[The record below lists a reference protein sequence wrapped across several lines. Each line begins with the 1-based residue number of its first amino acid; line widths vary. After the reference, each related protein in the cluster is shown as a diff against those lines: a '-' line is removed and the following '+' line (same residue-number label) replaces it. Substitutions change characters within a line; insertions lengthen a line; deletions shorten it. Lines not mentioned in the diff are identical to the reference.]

1 MSYASISGSQTEQ
14 RKPKERREERRV
26 IAGIRERENEAAA
39 EGRGARRPALR
50 SAGRGSCRSGELGSG
65 EADSCF
71 VPASGALLPSVPSV
85 SLLWLPSYGLHPKPS
100 SLGGHHLA
108 PKARNSGG
116 HFLEAPMGD
125 VASGARWTCSWGAGE
140 APVVISHLGPPPQS
154 QGPPPG
160 GGGSGGGV
168 DVRDSLPSVSVCAQG
183 KWTLVST
190 RKARAEARCGKV
202 GRSRGRPRVP
212 SAWTVCKTVQ
222 RENVSYVHFATI
234 FFDWEKKKRT
244 ERQESAVGQG
254 WAEEG
259 GLPAARGQKGRK
271 WGQGLTLHS
280 PGPGKGGAGPGRQ

>member
-1 MSYASISGSQTEQ
+1 M
-14 RKPKERREERRV
+14 
-26 IAGIRERENEAAA
+26 
-39 EGRGARRPALR
+39 
-50 SAGRGSCRSGELGSG
+50 
-65 EADSCF
+65 
-71 VPASGALLPSVPSV
+71 PASGALLPSVPSV
-85 SLLWLPSYGLHPKPS
+85 SLLWLPLYGLHPKPS

-154 QGPPPG
+154 QGPPLG
-160 GGGSGGGV
+160 GAGQEEGWMLGTASPRCQYVPRGSGHSCPPERLARRLGAGRWV
-168 DVRDSLPSVSVCAQG
+168 APAAAPVCPAPG
-183 KWTLVST
+183 
-190 RKARAEARCGKV
+190 RCV
-202 GRSRGRPRVP
+202 
-212 SAWTVCKTVQ
+212 KTVQ

>member
-14 RKPKERREERRV
+14 RKPKERREERRI

-39 EGRGARRPALR
+39 EGRGAWRPALR

-154 QGPPPG
+154 QGPPRG
-160 GGGSGGGV
+160 GRVRRRGG
-168 DVRDSLPSVSVCAQG
+168 C
-183 KWTLVST
+183 
-190 RKARAEARCGKV
+190 
-202 GRSRGRPRVP
+202 
-212 SAWTVCKTVQ
+212 
-222 RENVSYVHFATI
+222 
-234 FFDWEKKKRT
+234 
-244 ERQESAVGQG
+244 
-254 WAEEG
+254 
-259 GLPAARGQKGRK
+259 
-271 WGQGLTLHS
+271 
-280 PGPGKGGAGPGRQ
+280 